1 MNFFNYRDGS
11 LFCEDIPLEQIG
23 ERFGTPC
30 YVYSYQTLARHYHRL
45 VKAWRP
51 VEFILTYAV
60 KANSNIAILRTFKK
74 FGAWAD
80 VVSGGEIYRALR
92 AGFSPDRI
100 IFGGV
105 GKTEKEIDYAV
116 KRNIFMIVID
126 SEEELDVVAQ
136 TARRNKIRVNVA
148 LRINPDINPRTHR
161 YIATGLKTSKFGIE
175 MAKADQVYNRA
186 RSYSELKVI
195 GIHHHI
201 GSQVV
206 EIEPFISAFTRT
218 ITFVQRLRQKK
229 FPIEYVNIG
238 GGIGITYKDET
249 VFTFEELT
257 SHLRPVIKNL
267 GLKIMM
273 EPGRV
278 LVGNGGVLLTKVIY
292 IKKTSNKN
300 FVIVDAGMND
310 LIRPML
316 YNAYHEIM
324 SVHRTRK
331 RIRADVVGPICE
343 SGDFFAQDRLMPGV
357 KRGDLIAIMSSGA
370 YGFSMS
376 SNYNSRPRCAEILVK
391 GKRAYLIRERETW
404 QDLIRGE
411 TIPRFLM

>member
-136 TARRNKIRVNVA
+136 TARRNKIRVNVD

-161 YIATGLKTSKFGIE
+161 YIATGL
-175 MAKADQVYNRA
+175 
-186 RSYSELKVI
+186 
-195 GIHHHI
+195 
-201 GSQVV
+201 
-206 EIEPFISAFTRT
+206 
-218 ITFVQRLRQKK
+218 
-229 FPIEYVNIG
+229 
-238 GGIGITYKDET
+238 
-249 VFTFEELT
+249 
-257 SHLRPVIKNL
+257 
-267 GLKIMM
+267 
-273 EPGRV
+273 
-278 LVGNGGVLLTKVIY
+278 
-292 IKKTSNKN
+292 
-300 FVIVDAGMND
+300 
-310 LIRPML
+310 
-316 YNAYHEIM
+316 
-324 SVHRTRK
+324 
-331 RIRADVVGPICE
+331 
-343 SGDFFAQDRLMPGV
+343 
-357 KRGDLIAIMSSGA
+357 
-370 YGFSMS
+370 
-376 SNYNSRPRCAEILVK
+376 
-391 GKRAYLIRERETW
+391 
-404 QDLIRGE
+404 
-411 TIPRFLM
+411 